1 MNTMQR
7 QIKLPAK
14 VSKEIMEELGMPQ
27 GTFSLAMNFKRSGED
42 SKLARE
48 LALERGGVVY
58 CYLPECETIHDA
70 NGLMVQTFPNGARLI
85 IDKSTS
91 EARIEHKGELVSI
104 HYHVTIHSLT
114 RLQQLAS
121 SL

>member
-1 MNTMQR
+1 MQR
-7 QIKLPAK
+7 QIKLPTK

-27 GTFSLAMNFKRSGED
+27 GSFSLAMNYRRNGEE
-42 SKLARE
+42 SERARALALAR
-48 LALERGGVVY
+48 GGIVY
-58 CYLPECETIHDA
+58 CYIPECETIHDA
-70 NGLMVQTFPNGARLI
+70 NGQMIQSFANGAKII
-85 IDKSTS
+85 IDKATS

-104 HYHVTIHSLT
+104 HYHVSIRSLS